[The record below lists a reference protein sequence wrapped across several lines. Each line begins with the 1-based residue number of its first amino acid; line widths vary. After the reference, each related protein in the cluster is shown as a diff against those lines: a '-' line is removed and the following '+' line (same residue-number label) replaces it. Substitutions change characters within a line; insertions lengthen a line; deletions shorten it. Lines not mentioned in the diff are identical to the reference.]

1 MHARRAV
8 CVHRCLTRVCGPSA
22 HPQEL
27 AVHIITKM
35 SPAASEAYVAS
46 LAVEKR
52 ALVEGVRLTRMFPK
66 QRKLYLDTL
75 SSELRLSR
83 HPNLLHPPPRF

>member
-1 MHARRAV
+1 
-8 CVHRCLTRVCGPSA
+8 
-22 HPQEL
+22 
-27 AVHIITKM
+27 M

-83 HPNLLHPPPRF
+83 HPILL